1 MNRRPYRAFT
11 PMAVIATLLP
21 QPQLQRLKAAIRD
34 RHEVAVCD
42 DWDTLARTCERQPV
56 RVAIVDP
63 FGDGAASFDNIRR
76 LKLRLPRLSL
86 ILYVAAS
93 LERARDLFDA
103 GRQGMDGLII
113 VDRDDSPIEFLRVIG
128 LAESRTLADVVR
140 KQVSGEDSV
149 VYDAVMLA
157 ITRAHERLSPAR
169 LASLLSVPRRTLS
182 QRLATAG
189 YPAPLRLLT
198 WGRLIVAAHMMEDR
212 RRSADRVAA
221 SLEFPSGSAFRNTCN
236 RYLHSTPTQIR
247 MRGGAQYVIR
257 SFFRQVNTTRK
268 STPVHSRS
276 ARRLA
281 LAV

>member
-1 MNRRPYRAFT
+1 
-11 PMAVIATLLP
+11 MAVIATLLP
-21 QPQLQRLKAAIRD
+21 PLQLQRLRAAVRE
-34 RHEVAVCD
+34 RHEVAACD

-56 RVAIVDP
+56 RVAIVDL
-63 FGDGAASFDNIRR
+63 FTDGEANFDNIRR

-86 ILYVAAS
+86 ILYVAVS

-103 GRQGMDGLII
+103 GRQGMDGLVII
-113 VDRDDSPIEFLRVIG
+113 DRDDSPIEFLKLIG

-140 KQVSGEDSV
+140 KQVGGEDSV

-169 LASLLSVPRRTLS
+169 LATLLSVPRRTLS
-182 QRLATAG
+182 QRLQTAG
-189 YPAPLRLLT
+189 YPPPLRLLT
-198 WGRLIVAAHMMEDR
+198 WGRLIVAAHMMEDQ

-221 SLEFPSGSAFRNTCN
+221 SLDFPSGSAFRNACQ
-236 RYLHSTPTQIR
+236 RYLHSTPSQIR
-247 MRGGAQYVIR
+247 TRGGAQYVIR
-257 SFFRQVNTTRK
+257 SFFRQVSNTRK
-268 STPVHSRS
+268 APPAHARS

>member
-1 MNRRPYRAFT
+1 
-11 PMAVIATLLP
+11 MAVIATLLP
-21 QPQLQRLKAAIRD
+21 QPQLQRLKAAIRE
-34 RHEVAVCD
+34 RHEVVACD

-56 RVAIVDP
+56 RAAIVDL
-63 FGDGAASFDNIRR
+63 FSDGQASFDNIRQ

-93 LERARDLFDA
+93 LERSRDLFDA

-113 VDRDDSPIEFLRVIG
+113 MDRDDSPIEFLRVISQ
-128 LAESRTLADVVR
+128 AESRTLADVVR

-169 LASLLSVPRRTLS
+169 LAELLSVPRRTLS
-182 QRLATAG
+182 QRLQVAG

-221 SLEFPSGSAFRNTCN
+221 SLEFPSGSAFRNTCS
-236 RYLHSTPTQIR
+236 RYLHSTPSQIR
-247 MRGGAQYVIR
+247 TRGGAQYVIR
-257 SFFRQVNTTRK
+257 SFFRQVTNTRK
-268 STPVHSRS
+268 SPPMHARS
-276 ARRLA
+276 AHRLA

>member
-1 MNRRPYRAFT
+1 MNRLPYRAGDL
-11 PMAVIATLLP
+11 MAVIATLLP
-21 QPQLQRLKAAIRD
+21 QPQLHRLKAAIRE
-34 RHEVAVCD
+34 RHEVAECD
-42 DWDTLARTCERQPV
+42 DWDTLARVCERQPV
-56 RVAIVDP
+56 RVAIIDLYS
-63 FGDGAASFDNIRR
+63 DGEASFDKIRR

-93 LERARDLFDA
+93 VERARDLFDA

-113 VDRDDSPIEFLRVIG
+113 MDRDDSPIEFLRIIG
-128 LAESRTLADVVR
+128 VAESRALAEVVR

-157 ITRAHERLSPAR
+157 ITRAHERLSPTR
-169 LASLLSVPRRTLS
+169 LAALLSVPRRTLS
-182 QRLATAG
+182 ERLSSAG

-236 RYLHSTPTQIR
+236 RYLHSTPSQIR
-247 MRGGAQYVIR
+247 SRGGAQYVIR
-257 SFFRQVNTTRK
+257 SFFRQVSSTRK
-268 STPVHSRS
+268 SPPVHARS